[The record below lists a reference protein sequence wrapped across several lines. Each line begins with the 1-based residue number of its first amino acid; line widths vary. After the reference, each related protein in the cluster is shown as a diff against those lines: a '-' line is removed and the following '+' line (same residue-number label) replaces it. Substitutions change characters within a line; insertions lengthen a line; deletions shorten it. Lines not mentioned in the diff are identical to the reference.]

1 MVTRHGSDRWYQDNG
16 CNPLAEGSIPSRAS
30 LSKGVYLESMR
41 ELEDMLIDL
50 YQIGL
55 VKIEIDDHGETR
67 YSIADGVDINDAL
80 RRLE

>member
-1 MVTRHGSDRWYQDNG
+1 
-16 CNPLAEGSIPSRAS
+16 
-30 LSKGVYLESMR
+30 LESMR